1 MTAQPLPDQF
11 AADARWLVQA
21 LDPRARLARLV
32 SMDADA
38 YREASFLDD
47 RMMAGNPA
55 ATLVSLDELVTAGA
69 NIKSD
74 RAGWIFHIGH
84 VGSTLLS
91 RLLGELDG
99 VLAIREPR
107 ALRDLTMTD
116 GAEMAG
122 VASALR
128 RLMGRTFVESDLA
141 IVKATS
147 FVSEIAPHLIG
158 ADARALFLYAA
169 PRNYVASILA
179 GPNSTLELKALEE
192 PRRQRL
198 VRRGI
203 NLGSLPT
210 DAHRAAAAWMTEML
224 SLEAAASAIG
234 ERARRFDF
242 DQMLSGMGDALS
254 QAAAHFGLA
263 ANPDRIRA
271 VVEGPLMRRY
281 SKAMEYDYSPDLRRE
296 LLAEAVWQHG
306 RDIEQALAWLRDEVG
321 RHAVTAPLA
330 TYLA

>member
-1 MTAQPLPDQF
+1 MTPQPLPDQF

-21 LDPRARLARLV
+21 LDPHARLARLV
-32 SMDADA
+32 AMDAGA

-47 RMMAGNPA
+47 RMMAGNPPA
-55 ATLVSLDELVTAGA
+55 KLVSLDELVTAGA
-69 NIKSD
+69 MIEED

-84 VGSTLLS
+84 VGSTLVS

-107 ALRDLTMTD
+107 ALRDLTVMD

-122 VASALR
+122 VANALR
-128 RLMGRTFVESDLA
+128 RTMGRTFAGSDLA

-147 FVSEIAPHLIG
+147 FVSEAAPLLIG
-158 ADARALFLYAA
+158 PDAQALFLYAS
-169 PRNYVASILA
+169 PKNYVASILA

-198 VRRGI
+198 ARRGI
-203 NLGSLPT
+203 NLGNLPT

-224 SLEAAASAIG
+224 SLEAAANAIG
-234 ERARRFDF
+234 ERAQRFDF
-242 DQMLSGMGDALS
+242 DQMLREMGDALS

-263 ANPDRIRA
+263 PDPGQIRA

-296 LLAEAVWQHG
+296 LLADAVWQHG
-306 RDIEQALAWLRDEVG
+306 RDIDQALAWLRDEVG